1 MTVKDTVRSN
11 ILLYPSSYQNVI
23 DVLIQAL
30 LTIGGGYEW
39 SDKGELVDPT
49 DDKKPPS
56 IKEALDRARN
66 DMMEHLIDANELNA
80 VKQHHKDTVG
90 FIIRHVKDVYK
101 REVSIIKNIKKREI
115 DKSLEYT
122 IKHRKDFMI
131 DKNRKFHI
139 FYPTPGYNNIYKI
152 PLNVTEDW
160 LEACKLLYETM
171 VTNIE
176 YVHPDYRKN
185 IPEIKEKI
193 DWAEKNRKPSNP

>member
-1 MTVKDTVRSN
+1 MTVKDTVRSS
-11 ILLYPSSYQNVI
+11 ILHYPSSYQNVI

-30 LTIGGGYEW
+30 LTIGGGYCW
-39 SDKGELVDPT
+39 SDNGELVDT
-49 DDKKPPS
+49 SDKKPPS
-56 IKEALDRARN
+56 IKEALNQARKN
-66 DMMEHLIDANELNA
+66 MMEQLIKANQLNA
-80 VKQHHKDTVG
+80 VKQHHKDTEG

-122 IKHRKDFMI
+122 IKHRKEFMI

-152 PLNVTEDW
+152 PLNVTGDW
-160 LEACKLLYETM
+160 LDACKLLYETM

-193 DWAEKNRKPSNP
+193 DWVEENRKPSNS

>member
-1 MTVKDTVRSN
+1 MTVKDTVRSS
-11 ILLYPSSYQNVI
+11 ILHYPSSYQNVI

-39 SDKGELVDPT
+39 SDNGELVDDT

-56 IKEALDRARN
+56 IKEALDQARKN
-66 DMMEHLIDANELNA
+66 MMEQLICFNQLNA
-80 VKQHHKDTVG
+80 VKQHQKDTVG
-90 FIIRHVKDVYK
+90 FIIRHIKDVYK
-101 REVSIIKNIKKREI
+101 REVSIIKNIEKREI

-131 DKNRKFHI
+131 NKNRDFHI

-160 LEACKLLYETM
+160 LDACKLLYETM

-176 YVHPDYRKN
+176 YVHPNNRKN
-185 IPEIKEKI
+185 LQEIKEKI
-193 DWAEKNRKPSNP
+193 GWVEENRKPSNS